1 MLIAHRLA
9 RQEEGMARTS
19 DEQAVLDRFSKQYE
33 HAQSDVMRG
42 IERSVCGCDYGARSW
57 TTLDE
62 ARGTG
67 RMLALKPG
75 KRLLEVGSGSG
86 WPGLYLAKETG
97 CDIVM
102 TDLPLTGLRVAI
114 ERAATDQFAGACWAT
129 VADGAA
135 LPFRSGRFDAI
146 LHSDVLCCL
155 PEKRELLE
163 SCRRTVRVDGKMVFS
178 VILIKPG
185 LTVANYEQAVAGGPP
200 FIAAEIPYPEMLRQ
214 TGWKITNHRDLT
226 VEYRVTIGRM
236 LEKLETHAEEIAHL
250 FGDDDAADERA
261 RRRSAI
267 EALDQDLLRRELFV
281 VVPLAGGGAQ
291 KISK

>member
-1 MLIAHRLA
+1 
-9 RQEEGMARTS
+9 MARTS

-62 ARGTG
+62 ARETG

-114 ERAATDQFAGACWAT
+114 ERAATDQVAGACWAT

-146 LHSDVLCCL
+146 LPSDVLCCL

-163 SCRRTVRVDGKMVFS
+163 SCSRTIRVDGKMVFS
-178 VILIKPG
+178 VILVKPG
-185 LTVANYEQAVAGGPP
+185 LTVADYEQAVAGGPP

-214 TGWKITNHRDLT
+214 TGWKITDHRDLT

-236 LEKLETHAEEIAHL
+236 LEKLETNAEEIAHL